1 MDIFKNFNLEIKE
14 GDRIALCGNSGGGKS
29 TLINLMLRFYDVKEG
44 EVLID
49 GVNVKKYN
57 LGHLR
62 RNIGLV
68 SQEPILFCGT
78 IEQNIAYGK
87 EEYTKQELLE
97 ATEVA
102 NALEFITNK

>member
-1 MDIFKNFNLEIKE
+1 MEVLKNFNLEIKE
-14 GDRIALCGNSGGGKS
+14 GERIALCGNSGGGKS
-29 TLINLMLRFYDVKEG
+29 TLVQLMLRFYDIKGG
-44 EVLID
+44 ELLFD

-57 LGHLR
+57 LGYLR

-78 IEQNIAYGK
+78 IEQNITYGLEK
-87 EEYTKQELLE
+87 YSKKELLE

-102 NALEFITNK
+102 NAMEFITNK

>member
-1 MDIFKNFNLEIKE
+1 M
-14 GDRIALCGNSGGGKS
+14 
-29 TLINLMLRFYDVKEG
+29 
-44 EVLID
+44 LID

-57 LGHLR
+57 LAHLR

-87 EEYTKQELLE
+87 EEYTHKELLE
-97 ATEVA
+97 AAEVA